1 MSTAEASISQVLQ
14 IPLPFTYCF
23 PVSATINLFGH
34 ILPLKLGLKF
44 ISVPD
49 WCITIVLTYKM
60 AGTKLIIPI
69 IMIATLSIVIIIL
82 ISMHT
87 YSFTL
92 IPMRARVYHF
102 NPLTP
107 DQICTSPYCQPYSS

>member
-1 MSTAEASISQVLQ
+1 MSTTEASISQVLQ
-14 IPLPFTYCF
+14 TPLLFTYCF
-23 PVSATINLFGH
+23 PVPATINLFGQ
-34 ILPLKLGLKF
+34 F

-49 WCITIVLTYKM
+49 GCITIVLTYKM
-60 AGTKLIIPI
+60 AGTKFIILI

-107 DQICTSPYCQPYSS
+107 DQICTSPYCQPYSY